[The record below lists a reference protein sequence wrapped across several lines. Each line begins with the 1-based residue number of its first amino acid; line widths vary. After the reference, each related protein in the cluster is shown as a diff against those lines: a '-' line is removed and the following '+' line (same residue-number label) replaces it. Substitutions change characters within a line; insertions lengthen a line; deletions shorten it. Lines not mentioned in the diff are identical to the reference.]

1 MTIDTEQFVNVLT
14 DATSSADSFNNV
26 QQPESADSVKSS
38 HPYLGLLLS
47 VISAVLVGASF
58 ILQKKGILHSTKR
71 NLRQSVSEF
80 AYLKT
85 WNWWMGMLCMA
96 VGEILNFIAYTIAPA
111 ILVTPLGAL
120 RVIVSAVLSA
130 MFLKEHLESLGKIGV
145 LLSLLGSTMI
155 VIHAPRH
162 ERVSNFIELIS
173 RFEDPVFITY
183 CGILLLFALYLI
195 FRLAPRYGRSNI
207 LVYVTICNII
217 GALTVLCGKGL
228 GITLKDLLS
237 SGDAL
242 RIILHPL
249 FWVLIIANV
258 VGIPTQIVYINK
270 SLASFNTSA
279 VTPIKYVCTNVLL
292 IIGSMI
298 LFEEFYYLSPEDCI
312 GLSCG
317 FITII
322 VGVILLTYFKSENP
336 GPKSSYGDYIENEQ
350 EMSLIN
356 D

>member
-1 MTIDTEQFVNVLT
+1 M
-14 DATSSADSFNNV
+14 
-26 QQPESADSVKSS
+26 
-38 HPYLGLLLS
+38 
-47 VISAVLVGASF
+47 
-58 ILQKKGILHSTKR
+58 
-71 NLRQSVSEF
+71 
-80 AYLKT
+80 
-85 WNWWMGMLCMA
+85 
-96 VGEILNFIAYTIAPA
+96 
-111 ILVTPLGAL
+111 
-120 RVIVSAVLSA
+120 
-130 MFLKEHLESLGKIGV
+130 
-145 LLSLLGSTMI
+145 
-155 VIHAPRH
+155 
-162 ERVSNFIELIS
+162 
-173 RFEDPVFITY
+173 FITY

-237 SGDAL
+237 SEDAL
-242 RIILHPL
+242 TIVLHPL

-322 VGVILLTYFKSENP
+322 VGVILLTYFKSGNSV
-336 GPKSSYGDYIENEQ
+336 PKSSFGNYIEDEQ